1 MAGPAAVRRDN
12 ARVPD
17 QVYQQHAGAWTLT
30 HATPSAARAGATWV
44 VVESLDGL
52 PAAARAWGLDDHTVG
67 MIEHR
72 VATLTG
78 EASARTA
85 YAHVDRSPAGDLL
98 MSTPTTR
105 YDEETRDVFT
115 GEVTTVWCPDLVL
128 TAEVGSAAALTRAA
142 ERLTDGVPT
151 PDSGVREVLAALL
164 FSVLAQASEV
174 ELGLGEAVAATERLV
189 FSPERFDPVQ
199 RIYDLKR
206 EIAEARRALSPLMA
220 ALPEF
225 EAQAD
230 DERGKRHAWTWLDNV
245 QGTVDRLDRHLVG
258 HDELLRDMLSAHLA
272 QVGVRQ
278 NEDMRKISAWAAM
291 ITVPTLIAGIYGM
304 NFQHMPELTWTV
316 GYPLVVV
323 FMVAI
328 CWVLYRA
335 FRRSGWL

>member
-1 MAGPAAVRRDN
+1 MPS
-12 ARVPD
+12 VPD
-17 QVYQQHAGAWTLT
+17 EVYQQSSGAWLRTD
-30 HATPSAARAGATWV
+30 ATPSADRAGTTWV
-44 VVESLDGL
+44 VVDGL
-52 PAAARAWGLDDHTVG
+52 SGLAGAARAWGLDDQTVRL
-67 MIEHR
+67 IEHR
-72 VATLTG
+72 VATLSGTD
-78 EASARTA
+78 STRTA

-98 MSTPTTR
+98 MSTPTTW
-105 YDEETRDVFT
+105 YDEATREVFT
-115 GEVTTVWCPDLVL
+115 GQVTTVSCPDLVL
-128 TAEVGSAAALTRAA
+128 TAEAGSAGVLSRAT
-142 ERLTDGVPT
+142 ERLVDGVPT
-151 PDSGVREVLAALL
+151 PDTGAREVLAALL
-164 FSVLAQASEV
+164 FTVLAQASEV
-174 ELGLGEAVAATERLV
+174 ELGLGEAVDATERVV
-189 FSPERFDPVQ
+189 FSPNHPDPVQ

-230 DERGKRHAWTWLDNV
+230 DERGRRRAWTWLDNV
-245 QGTVDRLDRHLVG
+245 QATVDRLDRHLVG

-323 FMVAI
+323 LMVGVCA
-328 CWVLYRA
+328 VLYRS
-335 FRRSGWL
+335 FRKSGWL